1 MTRIILVVC
10 ALLLS
15 NGFAFGQLLCPE
27 EIPPIPLLPQ
37 PLVSNHS
44 IFPKNLSSLKR
55 KLKNT
60 EIENPAIRYAIQY
73 LENKKYAD
81 QELNQALNTLIQYAE
96 NDSLK
101 RMVNYLRDYIK
112 TTGEKEEALNKI
124 QTKLLFDSV
133 ALYTRHAHL
142 LTTDYQIYMNS
153 DLSALANYV
162 RTDSN
167 YRWLKDISRDSVLLE
182 VLNVADS
189 SVQFW
194 INNGRAEFHRFWALN
209 KTGDS
214 IGTWIEVAPPG
225 NNIRVYVDDNVYPAK
240 IDAQQNNP
248 RSLANQLGDKYFD
261 IQQIKA
267 GNLYR
272 RHWTYYSEVEL
283 AMGQGYLANWSSG
296 GENSLSVL
304 SNIRFFINYNKNKT
318 SWENFMHYRLGFL
331 KSGDQGLRKN
341 EEKLELNSKLGHQA
355 FKNWYYTTQ
364 LNIQTMIFNSYEYSE
379 NEKKIVGNFMTPAY
393 FTLSLGLDYKPNE
406 NFSLYLSPIAGKW
419 TFVRDTVGIDPTR
432 YGVEVGKKSKGDAG
446 ARLELRNKFSLFKI
460 MDVRNELIMFSSYY
474 NSQQT
479 FTANWQVQIDFKINY
494 FMRAS
499 IYTNVVYDENY
510 SKKMQFKENLNLG
523 VNFRF

>member
-1 MTRIILVVC
+1 MVC
-10 ALLLS
+10 VLLFSTDLT
-15 NGFAFGQLLCPE
+15 FGQLICPE
-27 EIPPIPLLPQ
+27 EVQPIPLPLQ
-37 PLVSNHS
+37 PLVSPHS
-44 IFPKNLSSLKR
+44 LFPKDLSYLKR
-55 KLKNT
+55 KLKNA
-60 EIENPAIRYAIQY
+60 EIENPAIRYTVQY

-81 QELNQALNTLIQYAE
+81 KELNKALNTLIQYVE
-96 NDSLK
+96 NDSLR
-101 RMVNYLRDYIK
+101 RMVHYLRDYIQ

-124 QTKLLFDSV
+124 QTKLMFDSV

-142 LTTDYQIYMNS
+142 LTTDYHTYMNS
-153 DLSALANYV
+153 DLSTLANYV
-162 RTDSN
+162 RNDSN
-167 YRWLKDISRDSVLLE
+167 YIWLKDISRDSVLLE

-194 INNGRAEFHRFWALN
+194 INNGRTEFHRFWAIN

-214 IGTWIEVAPPG
+214 IGTWIEAAPPG
-225 NNIRVYVDDNVYPAK
+225 NNIRVYVDDNVYQAK
-240 IDAQQNNP
+240 IYTKENNP
-248 RSLANQLGDKYFD
+248 RELNYQMGKKYFD
-261 IQQIKA
+261 IHQIKP
-267 GNLYR
+267 GKLHR
-272 RHWTYYSEVEL
+272 RYWTYYSEVEL

-304 SNIRFFINYNKNKT
+304 SNIRFFVNYNKNRT

-364 LNIQTMIFNSYEYSE
+364 LNIQTMIFNSYEYSD
-379 NEKKIVGNFMTPAY
+379 NEKTLVGNFMSPAY

-419 TFVRDTVGIDPTR
+419 TYVRDTSGIDPTR
-432 YGVEVGKKSKGDAG
+432 YGVDLGKKSKGDAG
-446 ARLELRNKFSLFKI
+446 ARLELRNKFNLFEVI
-460 MDVRNELIMFSSYY
+460 DIRNELILFSSYY
-474 NSQQT
+474 NSQQA

>member
-133 ALYTRHAHL
+133 ALYTKHAHL
-142 LTTDYQIYMNS
+142 LTTDYQTFMNS

-272 RHWTYYSEVEL
+272 
-283 AMGQGYLANWSSG
+283 A
-296 GENSLSVL
+296 SLDVL
-304 SNIRFFINYNKNKT
+304 F
-318 SWENFMHYRLGFL
+318 
-331 KSGDQGLRKN
+331 
-341 EEKLELNSKLGHQA
+341 
-355 FKNWYYTTQ
+355 
-364 LNIQTMIFNSYEYSE
+364 
-379 NEKKIVGNFMTPAY
+379 
-393 FTLSLGLDYKPNE
+393 
-406 NFSLYLSPIAGKW
+406 
-419 TFVRDTVGIDPTR
+419 
-432 YGVEVGKKSKGDAG
+432 
-446 ARLELRNKFSLFKI
+446 
-460 MDVRNELIMFSSYY
+460 
-474 NSQQT
+474 
-479 FTANWQVQIDFKINY
+479 
-494 FMRAS
+494 
-499 IYTNVVYDENY
+499 
-510 SKKMQFKENLNLG
+510 
-523 VNFRF
+523 